1 MSKHEDLGGMIVSAL
16 ERRYSLR
23 REDLGADAHLQKNGM
38 AFDTEAYELPGLG
51 HLCVMRMKAFLGLM
65 KMDTVVLA
73 VTEKDVPLLN
83 LDWVSAAGKE
93 TQIAELYDVQLQ
105 PCPEEELAVFQALK
119 DRDRD
124 LPDRATEPH
133 WYDALLYPCSY
144 NKAGKKL
151 SQRFNRAAADYVD
164 AFLGLLQ
171 KAPACDKAE
180 KAQEIRGFAETLL
193 EKGGPAVNTV
203 AKLFGQETARRLI
216 LGHMYGV
223 RD

>member
-1 MSKHEDLGGMIVSAL
+1 MSKHEDLGKMICSAL
-16 ERRYSLR
+16 ERSYTLQQ
-23 REDLGADAHLQKNGM
+23 EDLGADAHLQKNGM
-38 AFDTEAYELPGLG
+38 AFDTEAYEVQGLG

-93 TQIAELYDVQLQ
+93 TQIAELYDVQLE

-124 LPDRATEPH
+124 LPDRVTVPH
-133 WYDALLYPCSY
+133 WYDAVLYPCSY

-151 SQRFNRAAADYVD
+151 SQRFNAASAAYVD

-180 KAQEIRGFAETLL
+180 KAQKIRGFAETLL

-203 AKLFGQETARRLI
+203 AKLFGPETARRLI